1 MSSLVAHGSSLT
13 SSKGSHSKGSGTLAN
28 SRPRCNLHL
37 IREAAEAPRGAVPCP
52 GAHKPANGRAD
63 SEPQILD
70 SQSQDEPIRAPGP
83 SVNIRGRRKSR
94 ERDLG
99 WLGEVEQVV
108 KDRNQDSTFS
118 TGSLRL
124 VSFRTGLEGKA
135 PVTGEAPRGPRPLG
149 GAPHCRSGLPWEAKP
164 PGIGLGRGGASLSL

>member
-1 MSSLVAHGSSLT
+1 M
-13 SSKGSHSKGSGTLAN
+13 
-28 SRPRCNLHL
+28 
-37 IREAAEAPRGAVPCP
+37 PCP
-52 GAHKPANGRAD
+52 GAHKPASGRAD

-118 TGSLRL
+118 TGALK
-124 VSFRTGLEGKA
+124 TGFLQNRA
-135 PVTGEAPRGPRPLG
+135 G
-149 GAPHCRSGLPWEAKP
+149 G
-164 PGIGLGRGGASLSL
+164 